1 MLRKVSTPPA
11 LSYTN
16 IYRLSK
22 YNSYNVFEE
31 GTAVCSPYLLQVTNP
46 SQLLFLGHACFSIV
60 FIKMKPIVCG
70 CNIDLDFCSVILF
83 HGSATHLFL
92 SLNKKYMDTLFLY
105 IKLIHLLED
114 I

>member
-1 MLRKVSTPPA
+1 MSTPPV

-22 YNSYNVFEE
+22 YNSYTVFEE
-31 GTAVCSPYLLQVTNP
+31 GIAVRSPYLLQVTNL

-70 CNIDLDFCSVILF
+70 CNMDLDFCSVILF
-83 HGSATHLFL
+83 YGSATHLFL
-92 SLNKKYMDTLFLY
+92 SLNKNIWTHFF
-105 IKLIHLLED
+105 I
-114 I
+114 